1 MKLSIE
7 GIEQSISIAKG
18 FPAVLEVQNKKL
30 FSRICQSLLSGMGER
45 AIEPYVLRRDDGNS
59 QNAKTAFL
67 AICNPFD
74 LPWEERSLLGDLHE
88 KIEDLY
94 YSEDVARREIDQAAE
109 DLRVKVASL
118 GLRFQSDY
126 DYAIEW
132 DMGKYLKAF
141 DFSVD
146 EDPGNSLFDNLI
158 LFLKFLSDIQCGK
171 IALFVNLKNF
181 LEADE
186 LIEFYKTVF
195 FCRLPILLL
204 ESSHDC
210 RKFDMEK
217 KVVID
222 EDFLSF

>member
-1 MKLSIE
+1 M
-7 GIEQSISIAKG
+7 
-18 FPAVLEVQNKKL
+18 
-30 FSRICQSLLSGMGER
+30 
-45 AIEPYVLRRDDGNS
+45 
-59 QNAKTAFL
+59 
-67 AICNPFD
+67 
-74 LPWEERSLLGDLHE
+74 LGDLHE